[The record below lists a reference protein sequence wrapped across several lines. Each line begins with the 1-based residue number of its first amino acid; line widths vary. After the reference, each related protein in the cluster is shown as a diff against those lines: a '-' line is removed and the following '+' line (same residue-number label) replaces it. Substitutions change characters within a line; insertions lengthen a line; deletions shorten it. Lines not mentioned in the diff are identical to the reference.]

1 MINLFLF
8 ILLGC
13 KKNEESASEEFSQEE
28 QGWQHGGLVSR

>member
-1 MINLFLF
+1 MF

-13 KKNEESASEEFSQEE
+13 KKNQEYASEEFPQDE